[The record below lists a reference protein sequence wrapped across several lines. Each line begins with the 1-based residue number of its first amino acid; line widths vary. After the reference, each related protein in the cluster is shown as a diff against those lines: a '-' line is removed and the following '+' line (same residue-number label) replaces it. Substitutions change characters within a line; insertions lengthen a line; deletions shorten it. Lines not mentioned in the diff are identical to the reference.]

1 MHRAHDVNGDA
12 SAAIRV
18 VVITARRLDGESLAT
33 LLDSSPEFHV
43 AYATTSAEDAL
54 DLCRFERPDVIL
66 CDAVHAD
73 RDTWH
78 SVVAFLRDEHAVPVL
93 LLDDE
98 LNLGRLAA
106 ALQLP
111 DMGYFTRGAAFWELA
126 AGLRHLAAGERAFE
140 PVVRERLVETAR
152 GWRIEHTRG
161 SSPLDQL
168 TPRETQVMRLIALG
182 RSVRDCAQ
190 ILELARSTVDNHK
203 SRLMKK
209 LGLRK
214 SQDLTRLA
222 IREGLIRI

>member
-1 MHRAHDVNGDA
+1 MILGYLPRVTLSLESTRRISQFATGTMHRAHDVNGDA

-18 VVITARRLDGESLAT
+18 VVIAARRLDGESLAA

-66 CDAVHAD
+66 CDAAHAD

-111 DMGYFTRGAAFWELA
+111 EHGLLHARRGILGAGRRAASFGGRRTGVR
-126 AGLRHLAAGERAFE
+126 AGRPR
-140 PVVRERLVETAR
+140 TAR
-152 GWRIEHTRG
+152 SNR
-161 SSPLDQL
+161 P
-168 TPRETQVMRLIALG
+168 
-182 RSVRDCAQ
+182 
-190 ILELARSTVDNHK
+190 
-203 SRLMKK
+203 
-209 LGLRK
+209 
-214 SQDLTRLA
+214 RLA
-222 IREGLIRI
+222 DRAYAR